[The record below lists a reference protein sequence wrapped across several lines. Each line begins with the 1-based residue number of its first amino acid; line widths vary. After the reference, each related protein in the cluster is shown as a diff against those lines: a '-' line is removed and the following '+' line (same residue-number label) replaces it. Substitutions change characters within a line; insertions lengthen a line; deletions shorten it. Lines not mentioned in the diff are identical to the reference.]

1 MVERRSPKPHVPGSS
16 PGWPAKR
23 FSKAQC
29 DDQHSSGSDRLRGP
43 RPAHGALPRA
53 RAAVGVRLLRADPA
67 AHPPA
72 LGSRLDLELDHR
84 LGDRRRRRRVP
95 VASAGHARGLAG
107 DRRRASQG
115 HLAVARGDAR
125 GHHRRHRRQR
135 HRGRAA
141 RALRRA
147 LAVRHRQDPEPEHL
161 GMMTMAEAKKVDKK
175 WYVVHT
181 YSGFENKAKKSLEE
195 KIRQEKL
202 GDFFGDILIPMENVV
217 EMVKGEKRASKRKF
231 FPGYILVQMEL
242 NDRTWHLVK
251 NTPKIT
257 GFVGN
262 ATKPPAV
269 SEHEIARLTTQLSEG
284 ALKPKPKVEFE
295 EGDSVRV
302 VDGPFSN
309 FNGTVEEVN
318 PDKGRVR
325 VLVSI
330 FGRATPVE
338 LDFMQVE
345 KT

>member
-1 MVERRSPKPHVPGSS
+1 M
-16 PGWPAKR
+16 PATKI
-23 FSKAQC
+23 
-29 DDQHSSGSDRLRGP
+29 
-43 RPAHGALPRA
+43 
-53 RAAVGVRLLRADPA
+53 
-67 AHPPA
+67 
-72 LGSRLDLELDHR
+72 
-84 LGDRRRRRRVP
+84 
-95 VASAGHARGLAG
+95 
-107 DRRRASQG
+107 
-115 HLAVARGDAR
+115 
-125 GHHRRHRRQR
+125 
-135 HRGRAA
+135 
-141 RALRRA
+141 
-147 LAVRHRQDPEPEHL
+147 
-161 GMMTMAEAKKVDKK
+161 DKK

-195 KIRQEKL
+195 KIKQNQLE
-202 GDFFGDILIPMENVV
+202 DYFGDILIPMENVV

-295 EGDSVRV
+295 EGDNVRV